1 MHGASGAKSLLES
14 SFKTYSNQTQ
24 NKLVSGLK
32 HAANTQ
38 HFAKGMQFSYSAHT
52 TVHIIFQKKQIICAC
67 TEVS

>member
-1 MHGASGAKSLLES
+1 MVQACASGAKSLLES

-38 HFAKGMQFSYSAHT
+38 RFAKDMQFSYSAHST
-52 TVHIIFQKKQIICAC
+52 HNFSKETKNLCMY
-67 TEVS
+67 